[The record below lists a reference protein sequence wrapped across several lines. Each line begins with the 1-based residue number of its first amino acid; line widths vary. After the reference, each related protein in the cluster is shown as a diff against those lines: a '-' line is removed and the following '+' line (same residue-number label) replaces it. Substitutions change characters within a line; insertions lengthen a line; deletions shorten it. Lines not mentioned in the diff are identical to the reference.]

1 MTATITFSADADGIA
16 TLSIDIPGRS
26 LNVLT
31 DAFFSDLDAAL
42 DRLAQDDALIGAIL
56 TSGKP
61 SGFMAGAD
69 LEELTARHEQGISA
83 SEAAAWVAGK
93 AAAFRRLETCGK
105 PVAAA
110 INGLALGGGLELA
123 LACHRRFAL
132 DRADVALGLPE
143 VTLGLLPGAGG
154 TQRLPRMIGIEKALP
169 LLIDGTRLKPAEAL
183 VLGVVD
189 ELAADEAALAAAAR
203 AWLLSR
209 PQAVA
214 PWDRKGFRVPGGA
227 GPLAPH
233 APRSFMA
240 GTSRLKATRGRY
252 PAPHAILSAVYEG
265 TQVPFDTATRIEA
278 KYFGTLLAD
287 KVSGNLVRTFLRKAA
302 ARKLPRQGREDAA
315 PLAVT
320 RLGVLGAG
328 MMGAGIAN
336 VAAGAG
342 IEVALLDRS
351 EDLASRGLD
360 HARKQCEREVKRATM
375 NPEDA
380 ERHLARIR
388 PSTDF
393 AALEGCDLIVEA
405 VFESRAVKAQAF
417 AAAAPRLAEGGMLA
431 SNTSTLSI
439 SGLADHVAD
448 PARFIGLHFFS
459 PVERMPLV
467 EVIVGKETSART
479 VSDALAFV
487 ARLRKTPIVVHDSP
501 GFYTS
506 RVFCAYI
513 DEAMAMLA
521 EGVSPALIENAARLA
536 GFPVPPLA
544 VIDEVSLDLQKLVI
558 EQAKADGLER
568 RFLRAEAE
576 PVVEALVALGRLGR
590 KSGGGFYDYAE
601 DGDKRLWPGLADL
614 YPCRAAQPSAE
625 DVGKRLLYIQ
635 AVESA
640 RCLAE
645 GVIDDQATADLGS
658 ILGIGYPAWTGGALS
673 VIATVGAEGFLA
685 DCARFARLHG
695 DRFEI
700 DAAILDRSMGVAAE

>member
-1 MTATITFSADADGIA
+1 MTSAVRAAELPTNGDEKEHAGTAGQDALISRAAVIGAGSMGSGIAAHLANAGVPVLLLDIVPDGATDRDTLARAAVERQLKAGGFMHPERAALIEIGNVEDDLGRIADAD
-16 TLSIDIPGRS
+16 
-26 LNVLT
+26 
-31 DAFFSDLDAAL
+31 
-42 DRLAQDDALIGAIL
+42 
-56 TSGKP
+56 
-61 SGFMAGAD
+61 
-69 LEELTARHEQGISA
+69 
-83 SEAAAWVAGK
+83 W
-93 AAAFRRLETCGK
+93 
-105 PVAAA
+105 
-110 INGLALGGGLELA
+110 
-123 LACHRRFAL
+123 
-132 DRADVALGLPE
+132 
-143 VTLGLLPGAGG
+143 
-154 TQRLPRMIGIEKALP
+154 
-169 LLIDGTRLKPAEAL
+169 
-183 VLGVVD
+183 
-189 ELAADEAALAAAAR
+189 
-203 AWLLSR
+203 
-209 PQAVA
+209 
-214 PWDRKGFRVPGGA
+214 
-227 GPLAPH
+227 
-233 APRSFMA
+233 
-240 GTSRLKATRGRY
+240 
-252 PAPHAILSAVYEG
+252 
-265 TQVPFDTATRIEA
+265 
-278 KYFGTLLAD
+278 
-287 KVSGNLVRTFLRKAA
+287 
-302 ARKLPRQGREDAA
+302 
-315 PLAVT
+315 
-320 RLGVLGAG
+320 
-328 MMGAGIAN
+328 
-336 VAAGAG
+336 
-342 IEVALLDRS
+342 
-351 EDLASRGLD
+351 
-360 HARKQCEREVKRATM
+360 
-375 NPEDA
+375 
-380 ERHLARIR
+380 
-388 PSTDF
+388 
-393 AALEGCDLIVEA
+393 IVEA

-487 ARLRKTPIVVHDSP
+487 ARLKKTPIVVHDSP